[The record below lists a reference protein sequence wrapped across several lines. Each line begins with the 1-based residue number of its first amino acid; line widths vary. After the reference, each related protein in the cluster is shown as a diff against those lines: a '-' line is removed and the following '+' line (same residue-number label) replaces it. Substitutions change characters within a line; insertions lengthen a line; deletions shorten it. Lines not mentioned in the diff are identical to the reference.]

1 MRMNLLKILSA
12 GILLIACCAA
22 AQVSVPTQ
30 HNNNNRTGE
39 NRQETWLNTSNVNVS
54 NFGKLFALPADG
66 NIYAQ
71 PLYVANLAIAGAV
84 RNVLF
89 VATEH
94 DTVYAF
100 DADDSKGTILW
111 QKSLGNSVPS
121 QDVCAASGCFYP
133 DITPEIGITSTPV
146 IDLVRQVIYLV
157 AKNKDS
163 DNSYHFRLHALNIIS
178 GEEMPGSP
186 VEVIAPGFNVLFHL
200 NHPGLL
206 LANGK
211 VYLGFGSLGDFPTW
225 HGWLMAYDATTLQ
238 QKAVFNTSPSSS
250 EGSIWQGGQ
259 GPVADNAGNIYV
271 ATGNG
276 PFDINTGG
284 SAYGDSILKL
294 TGSGFS
300 VLDYF
305 TPDDQSSLSS
315 NDADLG
321 SGGPILLP
329 GTNVLVS
336 AGKDGWVRV
345 MDTGNLGKF
354 NATFDADL
362 QEWQV
367 FSGQFIGAPVY
378 WSSSTFGPLLY
389 TYGPADL
396 PKAFRFSGGTFQT
409 SPVSV
414 GTIRNVA
421 GDASNAALAVSSSG
435 DTPGSGI
442 LWSAASASG
451 DPAHSP
457 MPGILRAFD
466 AANLANE
473 LWDSNQNSARDKPG
487 SYAKYVSP
495 IVANGKVYL
504 ATVSGEVAVYGLLA
518 APGFALQAAPVSA
531 SVPAGGTVTYTLSVA
546 PNNGLSQPVSFT
558 CFGLPAG
565 ASCSFNPSSVTTAG
579 GPAQTIATVA
589 VPAAAE
595 SSDSS
600 ITFSGTA
607 GAVHGSATV
616 TLSVTDFDLQPS
628 TAAATVTAG
637 SSATYQLTVSP
648 KNGFNSAVSLS
659 CSAPTGVGISCVVDS
674 SITVA
679 GAPATA
685 KLSVT
690 TTGPA
695 ASLKH
700 PRHPFPLY
708 ATFLFLPAVL
718 LQGWRSPRFRQRR
731 KFFQGLGLL
740 LLSGLVSCGGG
751 GTPNRTSGI
760 AGVTPAGTYSVRVT
774 ARSGPLIRTTSVSL
788 NVQ

>member
-1 MRMNLLKILSA
+1 MPSSMRMNLLKILSA

-54 NFGKLFALPADG
+54 NFGKLFALPVDG

-71 PLYVANLAIAGAV
+71 PLYVANLAIAGAE

-100 DADDSKGTILW
+100 DADDSTGTILW

-146 IDLVRQVIYLV
+146 IDLVRQVIYVV

-211 VYLGFGSLGDFPTW
+211 LYLGFGSLGDFPTW

-294 TGSGFS
+294 NASSLS

-367 FSGQFIGAPVY
+367 FTGQFIGAPVY

-396 PKAFRFSGGTFQT
+396 PKAFRFSSGTFQT

-414 GTIRNVA
+414 GAIRNVA

-435 DTPGSGI
+435 DTPGTGI
-442 LWSAASASG
+442 LWSAASANG

-466 AANLANE
+466 ATNLANE
-473 LWDSNQNSARDKPG
+473 LWDSNQNSARDQPG

-518 APGFALQAAPVSA
+518 APGFTLQAAPVSA
-531 SVPAGGTVTYTLSVA
+531 LVPAGGTVTYTLSVA
-546 PNNGLSQPVSFT
+546 PQNGFSQAVSFT

-565 ASCSFNPSSVTTAG
+565 ASCSFNPSSVMTAG
-579 GPAQTIATVA
+579 GPAQTVATVA
-589 VPAAAE
+589 VPSAAE
-595 SSDSS
+595 SSDSP

-607 GAVHGSATV
+607 GAVHGSTSV
-616 TLSVTDFDLQPS
+616 TLSVTDFDLEPS
-628 TAAATVTAG
+628 TAAATVKAG
-637 SSATYQLTVSP
+637 SSATYQLTVNP

-674 SITVA
+674 SIMVA
-679 GAPATA
+679 GAPAMA
-685 KLSVT
+685 KLNVT

-695 ASLKH
+695 AALK
-700 PRHPFPLY
+700 HPFPLY
-708 ATFLFLPAVL
+708 ATFLLLPAFL
-718 LQGWRSPRFRQRR
+718 LQRRRVPRVR
-731 KFFQGLGLL
+731 KLRHVLHCIGVLL
-740 LLSGLVSCGGG
+740 LLMLASCGGG
-751 GTPNRTSGI
+751 GASSGG
-760 AGVTPAGTYSVRVT
+760 AAAVTPAGTYSVSVT
-774 ARSGPLIRTTSVSL
+774 ARSGPLTRTTSVSL

>member
-1 MRMNLLKILSA
+1 MRVILPKLLPA
-12 GILLIACCAA
+12 CVLLLASCVA

-39 NRQETWLNTSNVNVS
+39 NRQETWLTTSNVNVS
-54 NFGKLFALPADG
+54 NFGKLFALPVDG

-71 PLYVANLAIAGAV
+71 PLYVSNLAIAGAE
-84 RNVLF
+84 RNVLY

-94 DTVYAF
+94 NTVYAF
-100 DADDSKGTILW
+100 DADDSRGTILW
-111 QKSLGNSVPS
+111 QKNLGSPVPS

-133 DITPEIGITSTPV
+133 DINPEIGITSTPV
-146 IDLVRQVIYLV
+146 IDVGRQVIYVV

-178 GEEMPGSP
+178 GAEMPGSP
-186 VEVIAPGFNVLFHL
+186 VEVTAPGFNVLFHL

-238 QKAVFNTSPSSS
+238 QKVVFNTSPSSS

-259 GPVADNAGNIYV
+259 GPVVDSAGNVYV

-276 PFDINTGG
+276 LFNANTGG
-284 SAYGDSILKL
+284 SAYGDSILRL
-294 TGSGFS
+294 NGSSLS

-336 AGKDGWVRV
+336 AGKDGWIRV

-389 TYGPADL
+389 TYGPADV
-396 PKAFRFSGGTFQT
+396 PNAFRFNGSSFQT

-414 GTIRNVA
+414 GTIPNVA
-421 GDASNAALAVSSSG
+421 GDASNAALAVSSNG

-442 LWSAASASG
+442 LWAAASASG

-466 AANLANE
+466 ATNLANE

-495 IVANGKVYL
+495 VIANGKVYL

-518 APGFALQAAPVSA
+518 PPDFTLEAAPGSS
-531 SVPAGGTVTYTLSVA
+531 SVTAGGTVTYTLSVI
-546 PNNGLSQPVSFT
+546 PQS
-558 CFGLPAG
+558 
-565 ASCSFNPSSVTTAG
+565 
-579 GPAQTIATVA
+579 
-589 VPAAAE
+589 
-595 SSDSS
+595 
-600 ITFSGTA
+600 
-607 GAVHGSATV
+607 
-616 TLSVTDFDLQPS
+616 
-628 TAAATVTAG
+628 
-637 SSATYQLTVSP
+637 
-648 KNGFNSAVSLS
+648 GFNTTVSLS
-659 CSAPTGVGISCVVDS
+659 CSGPTGVGISCRVDS
-674 SITVA
+674 SVA
-679 GAPATA
+679 PTGAPATA
-685 KLSVT
+685 KLSAT

-695 ASLKH
+695 AALKNS
-700 PRHPFPLY
+700 RHILPLY
-708 ATFLFLPAVL
+708 ATFLLLPAIFLQTWRAPQNRKLRHTLNCVAIVL
-718 LQGWRSPRFRQRR
+718 LFM
-731 KFFQGLGLL
+731 
-740 LLSGLVSCGGG
+740 VASCGGG
-751 GTPNRTSGI
+751 GTSKGPGGV
-760 AGVTPAGTYSVRVT
+760 GVTPAGTYTVKV
-774 ARSGPLIRTTSVSL
+774 SGSSGSLSRTTAVTL
-788 NVQ
+788 TVQ